1 MKGTEG
7 SCSHKNFDIIK
18 REETYP
24 VRGEDTTIIANV
36 KVCRDCGKEVFDYTL
51 DSDNLKRAFF
61 QYKKK
66 HSLLNSNDIVM
77 LRKKYNISQRTL
89 AKLIGCSQATI
100 VRYEKGD
107 IQNNTHNSV
116 MRMLQYTENFK
127 ELAELK
133 EDELDSN
140 EIKNIKE
147 ALVNQIRDNTM
158 NYWPMDTP
166 GEFHTTK
173 ADQYSGFIEF
183 DFNKFSLM
191 VQYFAENVK
200 ELYKTKLLKLL
211 WFTDMYYFKEYTV
224 SMSGSRYLHQHYGPV
239 PQQYSLLLGMMERS
253 GIIRIDETITPYGYG
268 EIITTTKSS
277 KGQFSEDETEILS
290 SVLKKYGNMSATKI
304 SDLSHKQKGYIETSD
319 MECISYLYAMDLK

>member
-1 MKGTEG
+1 MKVTEG
-7 SCSHKNFDIIK
+7 SCRHKNFDIIK

-51 DSDNLKRAFF
+51 DSDNLRRAFL

-66 HSLLNSNDIVM
+66 HALLNSNDIVM

-107 IQNNTHNSV
+107 IQNNAHNSV

-127 ELAELK
+127 ELAEIK
-133 EDELDSN
+133 EDELDAN

-147 ALVNQIRDNTM
+147 ALSNQLQDNS
-158 NYWPMDTP
+158 MDYLIINRTN
-166 GEFHTTK
+166 EFQTAN
-173 ADQYSGFIEF
+173 ADQYSGFIGF

-191 VQYFAENVK
+191 VQYYAENVK
-200 ELYKTKLLKLL
+200 DLYKTKLLKLL
-211 WFTDMYYFKEYTV
+211 WFTDMYFFKEYTV

-239 PQQYSLLLGMMERS
+239 PQQYSLLLGLMEKS
-253 GIIRIDETITPYGYG
+253 GKIRIDETITQYGYG
-268 EIITTTKSS
+268 EIITTNNSAKE
-277 KGQFSEDETEILS
+277 KFNEDEKEILS
-290 SVLKKYGNMSATKI
+290 FVLNKYGNMSAKKI

-319 MECISYLYAMDLK
+319 MEFISYLYAMEM